1 MRYRL
6 VDFLPLLLA
15 LALIGAWFVFQQ
27 PMPSL
32 SFGLPGPVGPAVLAQ
47 QPLPLATASPVP
59 TQVLSRAE
67 ALLSLCNGSKPTFLG
82 TLGSLKLR
90 LGARMGDAADCERP
104 VDEEGNTQQ
113 ATTTGLAYYRHRLN
127 AAVFTNG
134 WDHWALV
141 DAQVVHWTGQAVD
154 PPASAAPVNP

>member
-15 LALIGAWFVFQQ
+15 LGLIGAWFVFQQ
-27 PMPSL
+27 PTPM
-32 SFGLPGPVGPAVLAQ
+32 LPLPFAGSGPAALAQ
-47 QPLPLATASPVP
+47 PPQSLVTAAPVSPPV
-59 TQVLSRAE
+59 VSRAE
-67 ALLSLCNGSKPTFLG
+67 ALLSLCNSSRPTFLG

-104 VDEEGNTQQ
+104 VDDDGNTQQ
-113 ATTTGLAYYRHRLN
+113 LTTTGLAYYRHRPN
-127 AAVFTNG
+127 VAVFTNG

-141 DAQVVHWTGQAVD
+141 ETQLVHWTGPAVD
-154 PPASAAPVNP
+154 PPATATVVDP